1 MYNHLLVTLDHGVG
15 HITLNSERTL
25 NALSQGMADELL
37 TLLKS
42 WERDPNVSCIFLD
55 GAGSKAF
62 CAGGD
67 IKNLYHSLKEDQS
80 SEVNP
85 TCLKFFITEYTL
97 DYKIH
102 TYSKPIVSWNS
113 GITMGGGM
121 GLMNGASHRI
131 VTETS
136 LLSMP
141 EVSIGLYPDVGA
153 TYFFNQLP
161 SGVGKFLG
169 VTGARFNAGDA
180 ITLGLADYFLE
191 SNLKEVLLSKL
202 KEISWTKESSENKK
216 LISQCLQGL
225 SSSNLPTPFTKNLL
239 SYFEKLS
246 SVTELKDFE
255 TITNEFPQ
263 NEWITQSLN
272 IYKKGSPSSAA
283 VILRQLEQGKNL
295 SLKEAFMSEL
305 NLSAQ
310 CSLKPDFTE
319 GVRALLIDK
328 DQSPQWTPATINELT
343 SEWLDSFFKPL
354 WAEATH
360 PFKDW

>member
-1 MYNHLLVTLDHGVG
+1 MHNHLLVKLDNGVG
-15 HITLNSERTL
+15 QITLNSERTL

-37 TLLKS
+37 ALLTS
-42 WERDPNVSCIFLD
+42 WESDPNISCIFLD

-67 IKNLYHSLKEDQS
+67 IKNLYHSLKEEHS
-80 SEVNP
+80 SEVNS

-102 TYSKPIVSWNS
+102 TYRKPIVTWNS

-161 SGVGKFLG
+161 AGVGKFLG

-191 SNLKEVLLSKL
+191 SNLKEELLSKL
-202 KEISWTKESSENKK
+202 KKISWAEESSENKNI
-216 LISQCLQGL
+216 ISQCLQGL
-225 SSSNLPTPFTKNLL
+225 SSPNLPTPLTKDLL

-246 SVTELKDFE
+246 SLTDLKDFE
-255 TITNEFPQ
+255 AIMDEFPQ

-272 IYKKGSPSSAA
+272 TYKKGSPSSAA
-283 VILRQLEQGKNL
+283 IILRQLDQGKNL
-295 SLKEAFMSEL
+295 SLKEVFISEL

-310 CSLKPDFTE
+310 CSRKPDFTE

-328 DQSPQWTPATINELT
+328 DQSPQWTPTTKNELT
-343 SEWLDSFFKPL
+343 PEWLDSFFKPL
-354 WAEATH
+354 WTETTH